1 MCFAATEDIRQK
13 PSGTDVEISS
23 LDDSMAV
30 VGVRRRS
37 LYNPVSSEQPACWHG
52 GQELCVE
59 PHSKSYAEVRMT
71 VLPPFSR
78 PQLLVRLLCVIRFR
92 AEAVNKS

>member
-1 MCFAATEDIRQK
+1 VCFAATEDIRQK

-59 PHSKSYAEVRMT
+59 PHSKSYAEVRT
-71 VLPPFSR
+71 TDCAAPLQPTAAFGPPALR
-78 PQLLVRLLCVIRFR
+78 DQVQG
-92 AEAVNKS
+92 